1 MCALARRDEAL
12 RNDERGPAPPFGDLT
27 TVRGRLVSTLCRV
40 LDLQVASI
48 WRDLKSPL
56 GEASGTVFDVGAGA
70 SPTGHSLIVA
80 RPIVPSISQ
89 MLVSD
94 SGMHA

>member
-12 RNDERGPAPPFGDLT
+12 RNDEREPAPPFGDLT

-48 WRDLKSPL
+48 LAGSQV
-56 GEASGTVFDVGAGA
+56 ASG
-70 SPTGHSLIVA
+70 
-80 RPIVPSISQ
+80 RSQ
-89 MLVSD
+89 WHGL
-94 SGMHA
+94 